1 MISVWGIL
9 VGRREIKL
17 SPTRKLEWIVGG
29 PALKHVGDGSFIPL
43 ADNDNQEIAA

>member
-29 PALKHVGDGSFIPL
+29 LALKHIGDGSSVP
-43 ADNDNQEIAA
+43 AANNDNQEIAA